1 MAERYAS
8 LSLLF
13 APQAVARINRLQEL
27 TGAKS
32 PTIVIRHALA
42 THDYIHTQFGLGNK
56 ILIREADGTMRELV
70 PEFPAEDISWGRR
83 ETLQPAS
90 PRLSAPLLFAMA
102 GVLLVTILLADR
114 LLRAIGW

>member
-1 MAERYAS
+1 MTDKYAS

-42 THDYIHTQFGLGNK
+42 THDYIHTQFGLGNQ

-70 PEFPAEDISWGRR
+70 PEFPADDISWGRR

-90 PRLSAPLLFAMA
+90 PGLSTPALFALA
-102 GVLLVTILLADR
+102 GTILLWFVLADR
-114 LLRAIGW
+114 LLRAMGW